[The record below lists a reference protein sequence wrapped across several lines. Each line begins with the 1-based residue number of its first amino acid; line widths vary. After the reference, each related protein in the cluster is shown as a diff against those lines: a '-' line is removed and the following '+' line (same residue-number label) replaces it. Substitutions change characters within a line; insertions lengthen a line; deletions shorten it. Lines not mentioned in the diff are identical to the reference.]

1 MIIGG
6 IAALIVAVVLLI
18 VGIVQMSKLGALEEA
33 KPCTAQELDRQHRK
47 GGLLRQCSI
56 TGIVECET
64 PITAP
69 ISQKA
74 CALYLHKIIRERE
87 EEYQVRDQNTGM
99 TRTET
104 RDVEDRLPDEERRV
118 VFWVRDKTG
127 RVLVDPRGA
136 ALELDEEARHFDL
149 GSGMRL
155 GSQRTKGLR
164 YTEYILPVGE
174 PGYIMGWA
182 TDREGRL
189 MIGLHPTD
197 RRQRFLI
204 SNRSH
209 AELTKSAGYLALA
222 SLIGA
227 VVLGFGGIF
236 LIALYFL

>member
-6 IAALIVAVVLLI
+6 IIALIVALVLLVI
-18 VGIVQMSKLGALEEA
+18 GIVQMGKLGALEEA
-33 KPCTAQELDRQHRK
+33 KPCTAQELGTQHRK
-47 GGLLRQCSI
+47 GGLLRHCSI
-56 TGIVECET
+56 TGVVECET

-74 CALYLHKIIRERE
+74 CALYRHKIIRERE
-87 EEYQVRDQNTGM
+87 EEYQVRDNNTGI
-99 TRTET
+99 TRTEK
-104 RDVEDRLPDEERRV
+104 RDVEDKLPDEERRV

-149 GSGMRL
+149 GSGMRMA
-155 GSQRTKGLR
+155 GQRTKGLR

-189 MIGLHPTD
+189 MIGTHPKD
-197 RRQRFLI
+197 GRKRFLI

-209 AELTKSAGYLALA
+209 EELTRSAGYLALA
-222 SLIGA
+222 SLTGA
-227 VVLGFGGIF
+227 VVFGFGGIF
-236 LIALYFL
+236 LLGLYFL

>member
-1 MIIGG
+1 MG
-6 IAALIVAVVLLI
+6 
-18 VGIVQMSKLGALEEA
+18 KLGALEEA
-33 KPCTAQELDRQHRK
+33 TACTAQELGTRHRK
-47 GGLLRQCSI
+47 GGLLLQCSI

-69 ISQKA
+69 ISQKE
-74 CALYLHKIIRERE
+74 CAVYRHKIIRERE
-87 EEYQVRDQNTGM
+87 EEYQVYDEKTGM
-99 TRTET
+99 NRTEK

-127 RVLVDPRGA
+127 RVLVEPRGA

-149 GSGMRL
+149 GSGMPL
-155 GSQRTKGLR
+155 GGHRTKGIR

-174 PGYIMGWA
+174 QSYVMGWA

-189 MIGLHPTD
+189 MIGPHPTD
-197 RRQRFLI
+197 GRQRFLI

-209 AELTKSAGYLALA
+209 EELTKSAGYLALA